1 MKWRRRF
8 SITLARISNTA
19 TRTSARTT
27 ARTTA
32 VSSSRANSNF
42 KDFAARGNTDRV
54 VVRQMPH
61 GPVSPFFS

>member
-8 SITLARISNTA
+8 SITLARISNSA
-19 TRTSARTT
+19 T
-27 ARTTA
+27 RTTA

-54 VVRQMPH
+54 VVRQVPH
-61 GPVSPFFS
+61 GPVPPFFS

>member
-19 TRTSARTT
+19 TRTT

-54 VVRQMPH
+54 VVRQVPH
-61 GPVSPFFS
+61 GPVTPFPS